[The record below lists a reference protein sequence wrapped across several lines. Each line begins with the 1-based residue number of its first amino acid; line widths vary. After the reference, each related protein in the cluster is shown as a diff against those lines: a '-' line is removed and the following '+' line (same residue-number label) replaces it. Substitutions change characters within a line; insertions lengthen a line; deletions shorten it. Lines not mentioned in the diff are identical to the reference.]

1 MLGKLKAL
9 GVRIAID
16 DFGTGHSS
24 LSYLKRFPIQKLKID
39 QTFVRDITAD
49 PDDAAIVTAIVA
61 MAHSLG
67 LVVMAEGVET
77 RQQLAFLKALKC
89 DHAQGYHMSKPIPA
103 AELGPWSERWLARS
117 HPALPSTPA
126 LHLH

>member
-1 MLGKLKAL
+1 M
-9 GVRIAID
+9 GVQLSLD
-16 DFGTGHSS
+16 DFGTGYSS

-49 PDDAAIVTAIVA
+49 PDDAAIVTAIIA

-77 RQQLAFLKALKC
+77 RPQLAFLKALKC
-89 DHAQGYHMSKPIPA
+89 DQAQGYYFSPPVPA
-103 AELGPWSERWLARS
+103 SEFEALLGNPRRLQA
-117 HPALPSTPA
+117 AA
-126 LHLH
+126 D